1 MKVSELE
8 VDMGGVAVG
17 VLVVAVTIAVGQLAR
32 RVRIRADR
40 RRGIEGSEHPVTRAR
55 EAALARAYVDAL
67 VLMAAAWALIVS
79 EIASPAVVAVGALV
93 LAIAAGYLRLATH
106 SPRGGSR

>member
-1 MKVSELE
+1 MS
-8 VDMGGVAVG
+8 M
-17 VLVVAVTIAVGQLAR
+17 
-32 RVRIRADR
+32 
-40 RRGIEGSEHPVTRAR
+40 
-55 EAALARAYVDAL
+55 L